1 MINTTQ
7 PIERNKL
14 DIALELT
21 QMHLNRYVTNH
32 PDQLSEVYAK
42 YYALL
47 EVLDLSSYDQ
57 LIDLL
62 PDELKQMLE

>member
-1 MINTTQ
+1 MNMTQ

-21 QMHLNRYVTNH
+21 QLHLKKYEINH
-32 PDQLSEVYAK
+32 PDQLSQVYAK

-62 PDELKQMLE
+62 PDELKNTLE

>member
-21 QMHLNRYVTNH
+21 QLHLNQYETSH

-42 YYALL
+42 YYA
-47 EVLDLSSYDQ
+47 VA
-57 LIDLL
+57 
-62 PDELKQMLE
+62 

>member
-7 PIERNKL
+7 PFERNKL

-21 QMHLNRYVTNH
+21 QLHLNQYQTNH
-32 PDQLSEVYAK
+32 PDQLSEIYAK

-47 EVLDLSSYDQ
+47 EVLDLSSYGQ

-62 PDELKQMLE
+62 PNELKQTLE